1 MRNYEIYDFG
11 RGSYLGQDQYY
22 TVSADSPVEAI
33 KKYMNENG
41 LSGKIVRTIT
51 DTNTRFIVHNSR
63 GSYLY
68 SLEA

>member
-1 MRNYEIYDFG
+1 MKNYEIYDFG

-22 TVSADSPVEAI
+22 TVSAGSPAEAI